1 MTALVVKMAQNP
13 KDKVSWYNV
22 QLQICTIVKVKSCM
36 NLELSETR
44 VNGFV
49 LLDTAFALQVNLL
62 RVDLTQTKL
71 DEKKVRCLGLHIR
84 LAVKKL
90 IFLNQCKSF

>member
-1 MTALVVKMAQNP
+1 MTALVVNMAQNP

-22 QLQICTIVKVKSCM
+22 QLHICTIVKVKICM

-44 VNGFV
+44 DSGFV
-49 LLDTAFALQVNLL
+49 LLDSAFASKVNLL
-62 RVDLTQTKL
+62 RIDLTQTKL
-71 DEKKVRCLGLHIR
+71 DEKEVRCPGLHVR

-90 IFLNQCKSF
+90 IFLNQCKSL